1 MKKII
6 ILIAVISIG
15 VWFLQNRN
23 IKSSKI
29 TEQPKIEENKA
40 ENEKCVNAS
49 YVECKDFPQYDLPLK
64 YFSTQDVRW
73 GSLGGDG
80 KKETIEE
87 YNQAALDSKEIYQSY
102 PTTTTTIKNYS
113 SEIIPLTTE
122 KFSDVFKKIQETEGG
137 SWLSAIKKN
146 YQDYGQMAVHF
157 LKSYIDIEMYDTF
170 DVDNDGV
177 KEKILGLNAIGR
189 ASGGSY
195 NAAIVKGGNIIF
207 SVDEDNSFI
216 VPNGSNNGF
225 YVEWRNPSDESPR
238 CCQTGYI
245 RTRFVSKDGKFVPV
259 YEQEVRYFMVGKKTD
274 Y

>member
-6 ILIAVISIG
+6 VILVILSVG
-15 VWFLQNRN
+15 FWFWSNKKAETKKPNQQ
-23 IKSSKI
+23 IQ
-29 TEQPKIEENKA
+29 TEQKVTE
-40 ENEKCVNAS
+40 EKCGNAN
-49 YVECKDFPQYDLPLK
+49 YVKCKDYPQFDLPLK
-64 YFSTQDVRW
+64 YFSNQDVKW

-80 KKETIEE
+80 KKGTIEE
-87 YNQAALDSKEIYQSY
+87 YDQAALDSKEIYQSY

-122 KFSDVFKKIQETEGG
+122 KFSDVFKKIQETEGD

-177 KEKILGLNAIGR
+177 KEKILGLNSIGR

-195 NAAIVKGGNIIF
+195 NAAIIKGNNIIF

-216 VPNGSNNGF
+216 VPHETGNGF
-225 YVEWRNPSDESPR
+225 YVEWRNPTDESSR

-245 RTRFVSKDGKFVPV
+245 RTRFVYEGGKFVPI
-259 YEQEVRYFMVGKKTD
+259 YEQEIRYFMVGKQTD